1 MRLHAQRLPW
11 FALLAALGALLPLLV
26 GGSTYLMLFL
36 SNTAVYVILALGL
49 QVIFGWAGMFLL
61 SQAAFYGIGAYTAA
75 LVGLDWHWTFLGQAA
90 AAIAAACLAGLV
102 ILPIIRLRAVYFALA
117 SFALGIMVQALM
129 NQLPFLGG
137 VNGLSNLPTASILGH
152 SFSSPVSTYYLSYA
166 LALLVYFAFRRL
178 RASFFGMQL
187 NAIRGNELAAGSCGV
202 NVPRAQ
208 MAATLLGV
216 GAAGLAGAL
225 VAGTQGFI
233 SPDEFSVNQSLLLI
247 AMLVVGGMGSLPGAF
262 WGAALI
268 YYISSYLQ
276 GLAEY
281 VDLVYGGIVVAIMV
295 LLPQGL
301 WGVVA
306 SLLRLPPVRYLR
318 PAAAGPCVV
327 RAGSDGVAGDA

>member
-1 MRLHAQRLPW
+1 MRPDPRRLPW
-11 FALLAALGALLPLLV
+11 FAILAAVGALLPAAI
-26 GGSTYLMLFL
+26 GRDSYLMLFL
-36 SNTAVYVILALGL
+36 SNTAAYVILALGL

-61 SQAAFYGIGAYTAA
+61 SQAAFYGIGAYAAA

-90 AAIAAACLAGLV
+90 AGIAAACLAGMV

-152 SFSSPVSTYYLSYA
+152 VFSSPDSTYYLSYA
-166 LALLVYFAFRRL
+166 AALAVYFFFRRL
-178 RASFFGMQL
+178 RTSYFGMQI
-187 NAIRGNELAAGSCGV
+187 NAIRGNELAAASSGV
-202 NVPRAQ
+202 NVVRAQ
-208 MAATLLGV
+208 MTATLLGV

-247 AMLVVGGMGSLPGAF
+247 AMLVVGGMGSLPGAL
-262 WGAALI
+262 WGAVVI

-276 GLAEY
+276 ALAQY
-281 VDLVYGGIVVAIMV
+281 VDLVYGAIVVLAMV
-295 LLPQGL
+295 ILPQGL
-301 WGVVA
+301 WGIVD
-306 SLLRLPPVRYLR
+306 SLVNLPPMRYVRLT
-318 PAAAGPCVV
+318 GPPGR
-327 RAGSDGVAGDA
+327 RADGPGVAGDA